1 MSITAEQ
8 VMTEALTLAPYARAF
23 VAERLIESL
32 DVSYSNEIS
41 TAWRDEIRKRCS
53 EMDNGTVELLDAN
66 DVFQRAYA
74 ALS

>member
-8 VMTEALTLAPYARAF
+8 VMTEALTLAPHARAF

-32 DVSYSNEIS
+32 DVSFSNELS
-41 TAWRDEIRKRCS
+41 SAWRDEIRKRCN